1 MLKTISRT
9 EFRFFKKILKNYY
22 YHMENN
28 DSTLVTRIYGLH
40 KMIFFGK
47 KRKSEKTLYFTIM
60 NNIFHT
66 SKEIHK
72 RYDLKGSTQG
82 RTTKYSNNVFDP
94 TIALKDNDIIN
105 EEEYIIVAPD
115 MAEKLREQIR
125 IDMIFFK
132 NNNIIDYSLLIG
144 IHDKYANPNTGKYYV
159 SQKSLLSESD
169 TPCQTV
175 RDYAHIASLPFH
187 EQEEGGI

>member
-1 MLKTISRT
+1 
-9 EFRFFKKILKNYY
+9 
-22 YHMENN
+22 MENN

-125 IDMIFFK
+125 TDMIFFK

-144 IHDKYANPNTGKYYV
+144 IHDKYANPNTGKYYM
-159 SQKSLLSESD
+159 SQKSLMSESD
-169 TPCQTV
+169 TPCHTV
-175 RDYAHIASLPFH
+175 RDKAHIASLPFH